1 LLFFFTPQTEHVN
14 SGLEEEEEEEGMVE
28 LQQEQNSRKT
38 MIGRESKTILLILRH
53 PTIGYFQNGPK

>member
-1 LLFFFTPQTEHVN
+1 
-14 SGLEEEEEEEGMVE
+14 LEEEEEEEGMVE